1 MENFVTDR
9 KEFENY
15 KSKIKKLFPDY
26 NSFEKNSFNNNFKYF
41 IAFDFDYIFEEIF
54 FEGIISFLNK
64 IKNGKLFFYTIDPS
78 PEDYFFIH
86 FNKYSVFELET
97 NKNYNDFNSIVY
109 KDPGVNTADA
119 IGINSNEISCFSNS
133 DDWAIIG
140 SREWEIALVG
150 FTSLDMK
157 EKFLNSFGDNSDIF
171 TSIEQQVNILDDM
184 LNFDNELKA
193 DYNELAKNYQDRE

>member
-9 KEFENY
+9 KEFEYY

-26 NSFEKNSFNNNFKYF
+26 ISFKKNSFNNNFKYF

-54 FEGIISFLNK
+54 FEGIITFLNK

-97 NKNYNDFNSIVY
+97 NKNYDDFNSIVY

-140 SREWEIALVG
+140 SREWEIAIVG
-150 FTSLDMK
+150 FISLEIK
-157 EKFLNSFGDNSDIF
+157 EKFLSSFGDNSDIF
-171 TSIEQQVNILDDM
+171 TSIEQQIKILDDM
-184 LNFDNELKA
+184 LNFDKELKA
-193 DYNELAKNYQDRE
+193 EYNELAEDYQDRE